1 MQLPETV
8 AKQIIA
14 DHQRRPRHTG
24 PLGGVDGVTLDNP
37 GCGDRVTVWAD
48 VQGARVAGLT
58 FSGQGC
64 AISQSSA
71 SLMTVAL
78 TGQSVEN
85 AHALAGQF
93 RAMVMGE
100 AEGTAELGDLLA
112 LAGVSRL
119 HARRKCAL
127 LAWRALEQALA
138 SQHAAPGR
146 PAD

>member
-1 MQLPETV
+1 MLPEAI

-24 PLGGVDGVTLDNP
+24 PLDGIEGVTLDNP
-37 GCGDRVTVWAD
+37 GCGDQVTVWVD
-48 VQGARVAGLT
+48 VQDGRIAGLT
-58 FSGQGC
+58 FTGKGC

-78 TGQSVEN
+78 TGRTVPEAQ
-85 AHALAGQF
+85 AMAGQF

-100 AEGTAELGDLLA
+100 EAGDPQLGDLLA

-127 LAWRALEQALA
+127 LPWRALEQTLGH
-138 SQHAAPGR
+138 SR
-146 PAD
+146 DPA

>member
-1 MQLPETV
+1 MLPDAL

-24 PLGGVDGVTLDNP
+24 ALDGIEGVTLDNP
-37 GCGDRVTVWAD
+37 GCGDQVTVWAD
-48 VQGARVAGLT
+48 VQDGRIAALT
-58 FSGQGC
+58 FGGKGC

-78 TGQSVEN
+78 TGKTVPEAQ
-85 AHALAGQF
+85 ALAGQF

-100 AEGTAELGDLLA
+100 EPGDPQLGDLLA

-119 HARRKCAL
+119 HARRRCAL
-127 LAWRALEQALA
+127 LAWRALEQTLGA
-138 SQHAAPGR
+138 SAPG
-146 PAD
+146 

>member
-1 MQLPETV
+1 MLPEAV

-24 PLGGVDGVTLDNP
+24 ALSGVEGVTLDNP
-37 GCGDRVTVWAD
+37 GCGDQVTVWAD
-48 VQGARVAGLT
+48 VPQGRLAVT
-58 FSGQGC
+58 FNGKGC

-78 TGQSVEN
+78 TGKTVEE
-85 AHALAGQF
+85 AHALARQF

-100 AEGTAELGDLLA
+100 EPGDAHLGDLLA

-127 LAWRALEQALA
+127 LPWRALEQALE
-138 SQHAAPGR
+138 QAP
-146 PAD
+146 PPPP

>member
-1 MQLPETV
+1 MPETV

-24 PLGGVDGVTLDNP
+24 PLEGVEGITLDNP
-37 GCGDRVTVWAD
+37 GCGDEVTVWAD
-48 VQGARVAGLT
+48 VQGGRIAGLA
-58 FSGQGC
+58 FSGKGC

-78 TGQSVEN
+78 TGKTLPEAQ
-85 AHALAGQF
+85 ALTGQF
-93 RAMVMGE
+93 RAMVMGD
-100 AEGTAELGDLLA
+100 AEGTPDLGDLLA

-127 LAWRALEQALA
+127 LPWQALEQTLHRKA
-138 SQHAAPGR
+138 
-146 PAD
+146 

>member
-1 MQLPETV
+1 MLPETV

-24 PLGGVDGVTLDNP
+24 ALDGVEGVTLDNP
-37 GCGDRVTVWAD
+37 GCGDQVTVWAN
-48 VQGARVAGLT
+48 VQEGRLSVT
-58 FSGQGC
+58 FSGKGC

-78 TGQSVEN
+78 TGRTLAE

-93 RAMVMGE
+93 RAMVMGD
-100 AEGTAELGDLLA
+100 AEGTPELGDLLA

-127 LAWRALEQALA
+127 LPWRALEQALE
-138 SQHAAPGR
+138 QAP
-146 PAD
+146 PPPP

>member
-24 PLGGVDGVTLDNP
+24 PLEGVEGITLDNP
-37 GCGDRVTVWAD
+37 GCGDEVTVWAD
-48 VQGARVAGLT
+48 VQGGRIAGLA
-58 FSGQGC
+58 FSGKGC

-78 TGQSVEN
+78 TGKTLPEAQ
-85 AHALAGQF
+85 ALTGQF
-93 RAMVMGE
+93 RAMVMGD
-100 AEGTAELGDLLA
+100 AEGTPDLGDLLA

-127 LAWRALEQALA
+127 LPWQALEQTLHRKA
-138 SQHAAPGR
+138 
-146 PAD
+146 

>member
-1 MQLPETV
+1 MLPDAL

-24 PLGGVDGVTLDNP
+24 ALDGIEGVTLDNP
-37 GCGDRVTVWAD
+37 GCGDQVTVWAD
-48 VQGARVAGLT
+48 VQDGRIAALT
-58 FSGQGC
+58 FGGKGC

-78 TGQSVEN
+78 TGKTVPEAQ
-85 AHALAGQF
+85 ALAGQF

-100 AEGTAELGDLLA
+100 EPGDPQLGDLLA

-119 HARRKCAL
+119 HARRRCAL
-127 LAWRALEQALA
+127 LAWRALEQTLGH
-138 SQHAAPGR
+138 SGAP
-146 PAD
+146 A

>member
-1 MQLPETV
+1 MLLPETV

-24 PLGGVDGVTLDNP
+24 ALDGVPGVTLDNP
-37 GCGDRVTVWAD
+37 GCGDQVTVWAD
-48 VQGARVAGLT
+48 VQGGRIGQLT
-58 FSGQGC
+58 FSGRGC

-78 TGQSVEN
+78 TGKTLPEVR
-85 AHALAGQF
+85 ALAGQF
-93 RAMVMGE
+93 RAMVMGD
-100 AEGTAELGDLLA
+100 AEGTPDLGDLLA

-127 LAWRALEQALA
+127 LPWRALEQALA
-138 SQHAAPGR
+138 QSPHPQP
-146 PAD
+146 

>member
-1 MQLPETV
+1 MQLPEAV

-24 PLGGVDGVTLDNP
+24 PLEGVEGITLDNP
-37 GCGDRVTVWAD
+37 GCGDQVTVWAD
-48 VQGARVAGLT
+48 VQGGRIAGLA
-58 FSGQGC
+58 FSGKGC

-78 TGQSVEN
+78 TGKTLPEAQ
-85 AHALAGQF
+85 ALTGQF
-93 RAMVMGE
+93 RAMVMGD
-100 AEGTAELGDLLA
+100 AEGTPDLGDLLA

-127 LAWRALEQALA
+127 LPWQALEQTLQRKA
-138 SQHAAPGR
+138 
-146 PAD
+146 